1 MKLFTPICLAGN
13 NSLKRHWCI
22 PFVIVSLQQS
32 IVLYRECVRQN
43 IVSSLLF
50 FWVSAPKSSGCLEKS
65 VIRMIDE
72 CIKIK
77 QRVCVLKILLRIQA
91 SIQVLLG
98 LELRWLPLA
107 PWYLKN
113 NYGGSFTPI
122 LFWSFFRLLC
132 FLFRF
137 LPLLFCSSSLYLP
150 AVFCCFRTG
159 LHHLLLMRQFFLIM
173 YLS

>member
-1 MKLFTPICLAGN
+1 MTGKF
-13 NSLKRHWCI
+13 R
-22 PFVIVSLQQS
+22 
-32 IVLYRECVRQN
+32 VL
-43 IVSSLLF
+43 
-50 FWVSAPKSSGCLEKS
+50 WEKS

-91 SIQVLLG
+91 SIQMLLG

-107 PWYLKN
+107 PWYLKK

-122 LFWSFFRLLC
+122 LFWSFFISSCASFSVFFLC
-132 FLFRF
+132 CFA
-137 LPLLFCSSSLYLP
+137 PPLYLP

-173 YLS
+173 YLSQLIQKTDYSSCEAANVQRNLCFLRC